1 MNGLAITH
9 LKQKKKKKFSIQC
22 SFDGKIRM
30 SSSSEISLIYFKK
43 KLLSVHSN
51 YGHIC
56 SRENSFNIS
65 LSSELFT
72 VYTIYIPLLKF

>member
-30 SSSSEISLIYFKK
+30 SSEISLIYFKK

-56 SRENSFNIS
+56 SREKSFNIS